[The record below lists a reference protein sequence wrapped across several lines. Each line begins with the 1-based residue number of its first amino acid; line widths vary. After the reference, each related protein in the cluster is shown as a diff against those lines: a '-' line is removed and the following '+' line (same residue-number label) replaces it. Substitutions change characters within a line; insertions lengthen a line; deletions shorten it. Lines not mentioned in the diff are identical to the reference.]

1 MQCSASMLGWLF
13 LSFYFNLQVPSEGE
27 GSVKIVA
34 HLTATAEPGLGHQ
47 GEIADIATLKMSR
60 RMLSVECHHGA
71 LGNTTELR
79 QLQRIL
85 REVELRWSS
94 GQINNSEL
102 FLFGYSVLATIIRAF
117 GNSRLQLITYS

>member
-1 MQCSASMLGWLF
+1 MLGWVF
-13 LSFYFNLQVPSEGE
+13 LSFYFNLPLPVCQCE

-71 LGNTTELR
+71 LGNTTELT